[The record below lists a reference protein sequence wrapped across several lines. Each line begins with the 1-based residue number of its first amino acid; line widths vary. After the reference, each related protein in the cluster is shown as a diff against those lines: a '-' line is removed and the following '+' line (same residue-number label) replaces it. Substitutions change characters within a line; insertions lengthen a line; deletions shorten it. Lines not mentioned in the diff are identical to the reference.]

1 MHLLKSDQQY
11 KNMKNFVLATL
22 LATLILAV
30 FFGCTNDRKP
40 EKEVFQDASPRQK
53 HEKTWEDVEKRKDS
67 LWTIICESTDE
78 IEVEEARKL
87 LFGMADQAD
96 LNMLVEKDYEKY
108 KDRVEGEF
116 QHLVEALPD
125 YKNLFL
131 NEKEKWEHYHEA
143 VLAMISLEDHG
154 SSGYLN
160 IIGAL
165 NQSLDLWSASF
176 HNLLLH
182 KQNQD
187 VSFSHTRFTSRM
199 IEDAYKAFFNE
210 ATDNWYN
217 PYTDNPKE
225 GLEKYQ
231 ATVSN
236 ERKMWNEWMKYRTI
250 VAKALPKDLREVYN
264 DCTNLTM
271 RTKLHQLKNQNAG
284 LGLMSDDVSDC
295 LLPDSC
301 SDKALLNYPGLNVV
315 LEKHS
320 ADLNWCPTFE

>member
-1 MHLLKSDQQY
+1 
-11 KNMKNFVLATL
+11 MKNYGLATL
-22 LATLILAV
+22 LATLMLAS
-30 FFGCTNDRKP
+30 FLGCTNDRKS
-40 EKEVFQDASPRQK
+40 EKEALQDTSPIQK
-53 HEKTWEDVEKRKDS
+53 HEETWEDIEKRKDS
-67 LWTIICESTDE
+67 LWAIICESTDE
-78 IEVEEARKL
+78 IEVERAREMFL
-87 LFGMADQAD
+87 EMASNAEWY
-96 LNMLVEKDYEKY
+96 MLVEKDYEKY
-108 KDRVEGEF
+108 KDRVEEEF

-154 SSGYLN
+154 SSGTLN

-182 KQNQD
+182 KQSQD
-187 VSFSHTRFTSRM
+187 VSFPHTKFTSRM
-199 IEDAYKAFFNE
+199 IEDAYKAFFDE

-217 PYTDNPKE
+217 PYTDDSKE
-225 GLEKYQ
+225 GLEEYQ
-231 ATVSN
+231 ATASN

-250 VAKALPKDLREVYN
+250 VAKALPKELREVYN
-264 DCTNLTM
+264 GCTNLMM
-271 RTKLHQLKNQNAG
+271 RAKLHQLKNQNAG

-301 SDKALLNYPGLNVV
+301 SDNALLEYLGL
-315 LEKHS
+315 HS
-320 ADLNWCPTFE
+320 DDLNWYPTFE

>member
-1 MHLLKSDQQY
+1 
-11 KNMKNFVLATL
+11 MKNYGLATL
-22 LATLILAV
+22 LATLMLAS
-30 FFGCTNDRKP
+30 FFGCTNNRKP
-40 EKEVFQDASPRQK
+40 GKEVFKDISPRQK
-53 HEKTWEDVEKRKDS
+53 HEGKWEDYQRQKDS
-67 LWTIICESTDE
+67 LWIIFCESTDE
-78 IEVEEARKL
+78 IEAENARKL
-87 LFGMADQAD
+87 LFGMATQAE

-116 QHLVEALPD
+116 RQLVEALPD

-154 SSGYLN
+154 SSGTLN

-176 HNLLLH
+176 HNFLMY

-187 VSFSHTRFTSRM
+187 MSFPHTKFTLRM
-199 IEDAYKAFFNE
+199 IEDAYKAFFDV

-217 PYTDNPKE
+217 PYTDDPKE
-225 GLEKYQ
+225 GLEEYQ
-231 ATVSN
+231 ATASN

-250 VAKALPKDLREVYN
+250 VAKALPKELREVYN
-264 DCTNLTM
+264 GCTNLMM

-301 SDKALLNYPGLNVV
+301 SDNALLDYPGLNVV
-315 LEKHS
+315 LKKHS
-320 ADLNWCPTFE
+320 DDLNWYPTFE